1 MPSLPGGP
9 HNLPQRILTASEGG
23 HIRRNLY
30 KPLSALATSPKV
42 GDYVA
47 IAGFPLH
54 CLDLCFVRTK
64 KTFLVSVL
72 SFTRLWDFLGGLGIT
87 STSSTNQQET
97 HKALVRA
104 QRPRGMTLHLELEA
118 MRRL

>member
-9 HNLPQRILTASEGG
+9 NDLPQRILTASEGG

-30 KPLSALATSPKV
+30 TPLSVLATSPKV
-42 GDYVA
+42 SDYVA

-64 KTFLVSVL
+64 
-72 SFTRLWDFLGGLGIT
+72 TREPFYSRCYPSPVFGI
-87 STSSTNQQET
+87 SWNGWE
-97 HKALVRA
+97 
-104 QRPRGMTLHLELEA
+104 
-118 MRRL
+118 